1 MDLIFCSKSP
11 LGKQQHWWP
20 PQALSRLSSEGF
32 FCVHGELFQH
42 RDKRMVVSMLIQELD
57 LQGTAPLS
65 CTLYLRSPI
74 CLLNPGLMETTC
86 SSLHATLLSRS
97 PGRLK
102 KQARAKLNNFGWGLV
117 VVSHIL
123 NPFRISLEF
132 KRETPLPTLVQSPG
146 LHQLCLVVLRGA
158 ALAGTR
164 VHTVLMLLLL

>member
-1 MDLIFCSKSP
+1 
-11 LGKQQHWWP
+11 
-20 PQALSRLSSEGF
+20 
-32 FCVHGELFQH
+32 
-42 RDKRMVVSMLIQELD
+42 MVVSMLIQELD